1 MKKSVEKVA
10 LIFCVYL
17 LTSLLSPARAQQWP
31 ARPVTWIVPF
41 AVGGSTDAFAR
52 PLAAQI
58 DSQVGQ
64 RVVMENRGGAGGT
77 IGASLASKAKPDG
90 YTFFIGAAHHAIA
103 STLYPNLDYNLE
115 NDFIPVALIARPPQV
130 VAVNAARLPVKT
142 LSELIAFAKAN
153 PNRINY
159 ASGGKGTTHHLAAEL
174 FMRLTGTKMNHVP
187 YRGNGPAMQDLI
199 AGHVDMM
206 FDNLATSGSQINDG
220 ALLGLALAA
229 PERSATLPGV
239 PTAKEAALEKFEV
252 STWYAIWAPK
262 GTSPE
267 VVERM
272 TQEVGKALQT
282 ETIKD
287 VWLKNGS
294 DVPSLTGPN
303 LGAFVSSEVIRWRT
317 VIADAGVKLE

>member
-159 ASGGKGTTHHLAAEL
+159 A
-174 FMRLTGTKMNHVP
+174 
-187 YRGNGPAMQDLI
+187 
-199 AGHVDMM
+199 
-206 FDNLATSGSQINDG
+206 
-220 ALLGLALAA
+220 
-229 PERSATLPGV
+229 
-239 PTAKEAALEKFEV
+239 
-252 STWYAIWAPK
+252 
-262 GTSPE
+262 
-267 VVERM
+267 
-272 TQEVGKALQT
+272 
-282 ETIKD
+282 
-287 VWLKNGS
+287 
-294 DVPSLTGPN
+294 
-303 LGAFVSSEVIRWRT
+303 
-317 VIADAGVKLE
+317 